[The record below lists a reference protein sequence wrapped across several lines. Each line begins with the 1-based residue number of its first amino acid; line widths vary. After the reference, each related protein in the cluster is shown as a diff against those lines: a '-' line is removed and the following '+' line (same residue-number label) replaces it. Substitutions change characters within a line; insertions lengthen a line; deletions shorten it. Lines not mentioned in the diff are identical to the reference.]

1 MKRHL
6 IGGIVSSIAAALT
19 GCATTSDIAAVRDFE
34 PERYMGTWYEIARLP
49 QYFERD
55 MDEVRARYTLQSDGT
70 IEVVNSGVRDG
81 EPQSITGTAKLKSP
95 KAKPLTGELRVS
107 FFWPFYSDYRI
118 IELDPDYTVAVVTA
132 GSRDYLWVLSRKPE
146 MPQTELDGIV
156 SRMKTLGFEV
166 DKLEYPKPAKLD
178 PES

>member
-1 MKRHL
+1 MKRFF
-6 IGGIVSSIAAALT
+6 ISGVVSSIAAALI
-19 GCATTSDIAAVRDFE
+19 GCETTSDIAAVKNFE

-55 MDEVRARYTLQSDGT
+55 LDEVTAQYTLEHNGT
-70 IEVVNSGVRDG
+70 IKVLNSGKRDN
-81 EPQSITGTAKLKSP
+81 EPTSATGSAHLKDP
-95 KAKPLTGELRVS
+95 DAKPLAGELRVS

-132 GSRDYLWVLSRKPE
+132 GSRGYLWVLSRQPE
-146 MPQTELDGIV
+146 MAQAELDGIV

-178 PES
+178 PVS

>member
-1 MKRHL
+1 MKGNL
-6 IGGIVSSIAAALT
+6 ISGIVSSIAAALT

-55 MDEVRARYTLQSDGT
+55 MDEVRARYTLRPDGT

-81 EPQSITGTAKLKSP
+81 EPRSITGTAKLKDP
-95 KAKPLTGELRVS
+95 NAKPLAGELRVS

-118 IELDPDYTVAVVTA
+118 IELAPDYSYAVVTG
-132 GSRDYLWVLSRKPE
+132 GSREYFWVLSRRPVME
-146 MPQTELDGIV
+146 QEQLQGILE
-156 SRMKTLGFEV
+156 RAKTNGFE
-166 DKLEYPKPAKLD
+166 LEKLD
-178 PES
+178 YPRHDGTD